1 MTLLSTHF
9 TRIGGR
15 NVFAP
20 PLCALVQTD
29 GSYKKNVGRAG
40 AILRTADLQNIH
52 MRTWD
57 LGSVWSSTEAEYAS
71 IFHGLQLALEKDQ
84 EFVCIENDCLPVIG
98 SLFFKNN
105 PLKLSYARKYRSDI
119 LQLCAQ
125 AGWVGLRWI
134 PRELNKADA
143 LLR

>member
-1 MTLLSTHF
+1 MVLISKNF

-15 NVFAP
+15 LSFPP

-29 GSYKKNVGRAG
+29 GSYKSGTGRAA

-52 MRTWD
+52 TRTWD

-71 IFHGLQLALEKDQ
+71 ISHGLQLALQKEQ
-84 EFVCIENDCLPVIG
+84 EFICIENDCLPVIG
-98 SLFFKNN
+98 SLLFKQN
-105 PLKLSYARKYRSDI
+105 PLKLSYARRHRSDI
-119 LQLCAQ
+119 LELCEQ

-134 PRELNKADA
+134 PRENNRADA